1 MTRTSRIM
9 ALACVL
15 ACLVLR
21 PAPLMAAE
29 DPDQDG
35 LTDVWEAVFQTNP
48 GRADTDGD
56 GFSDGEEIRQGFD
69 PRQSGGIRLKDTD
82 VDEDGLSDRFELLF
96 ETDPRA
102 KDTDADGYLDGQEI
116 AQGYDPRASNG
127 KALAKRVLVDL
138 SEQKLFQELGGVV
151 IASHV
156 VSSGKASTPTPVGA
170 FTILNKHQRA
180 WSRSAKLWMPYWMA
194 FRADGYGFHELPEW
208 PGGKKEGKAHLGTPV
223 SHGCVRIGEGVA
235 KTLYDWTPVG
245 TKVVIQ
251 R

>member
-1 MTRTSRIM
+1 MV
-9 ALACVL
+9 LACVL

-56 GFSDGEEIRQGFD
+56 GFSDAEEIRQGFD

-82 VDEDGLSDRFELLF
+82 IDEDGLTDRFELLF

-102 KDTDADGYLDGQEI
+102 RDTDGDGYLDGQEI
-116 AQGYDPRASNG
+116 AQGYNPRASNG
-127 KALAKRVLVDL
+127 GLLAKRVLVDL

-156 VSSGKASTPTPVGA
+156 VSSGKASTPTPVGTY
-170 FTILNKHQRA
+170 TILNKHQRA

-235 KTLYDWTPVG
+235 KMLYDWTPVG